1 MARNPR
7 QAALYEVINR
17 SRFRD
22 AQLKALERIG
32 AKPKLNKPTQAP
44 AKQEVT
50 QEPATQESVNT
61 EPVVQ
66 ENVELEALKTE
77 EIVVQ
82 EAVKPEPEVITEVVT
97 EPVLETIKLEPIKTE
112 VVKEPL
118 NPRVK
123 AETVEKAKP
132 EVIWTARPKPV
143 RIYPDRIEL
152 CLSWQIAGL
161 AVLALSAIFLVFF
174 RLGQMKPSVKPVE
187 NQQPTAIRTDDI
199 KPTAPVVVKTT
210 PVAVETQ
217 TPKMVEPMGE
227 NAIVITS
234 YDLQSH
240 LEPVKEYFAQFG
252 IATEIYKPV
261 RGSRYLLVSQNRYDT
276 IDKPGTEGFEMKKK
290 IMSVGAS
297 YRPPAGSGFEPF
309 GSKPFQDPYAM
320 KIK

>member
-32 AKPKLNKPTQAP
+32 AKPKLNKPTQVP

-50 QEPATQESVNT
+50 QEPEKQEPVKT
-61 EPVVQ
+61 EPVIQ
-66 ENVELEALKTE
+66 ESVELEAVKTE
-77 EIVVQ
+77 ETVVQ
-82 EAVKPEPEVITEVVT
+82 EPVKQEPEIIAAEEAVK

-112 VVKEPL
+112 VVKEP
-118 NPRVK
+118 VK

-132 EVIWTARPKPV
+132 EVIWTARPKPF

-152 CLSWQIAGL
+152 CLSWQITGL
-161 AVLALSAIFLVFF
+161 AVLALAAIFLVFF

-187 NQQPTAIRTDDI
+187 KPQPTAIRTDDI
-199 KPTAPVVVKTT
+199 KPTAPVVVNTA
-210 PVAVETQ
+210 PAAAETE

-234 YDLQSH
+234 YDLQTH

-252 IATEIYKPV
+252 IATEIYKPA
-261 RGSRYLLVSQNRYDT
+261 RGSRYLLVTQNRYDT

-290 IMSVGAS
+290 IMSVGAG
-297 YRPPAGSGFEPF
+297 YKPPIGSGFESF
-309 GSKPFQDPYAM
+309 GTKPFQDVYAM